1 MLKRLK
7 IQPIDLLLILLFF
20 HLVGN
25 VIWIKLNNAPPAWD
39 EAYNTMR
46 SLDYFHFFEGL
57 FLGKV
62 DVLGFLTAY
71 IDYYG
76 PLVRII
82 TGFLSL
88 IFSPQI
94 KLAQFVA
101 TPFFLGTIYL
111 IYLLGSKL
119 FKNKWIGLLA
129 AFLFSFF
136 QVIYNDCRWL
146 LLDIPMTFFTLLA
159 VYFFI
164 KSNFFENRKYTVFS
178 FIAVLLS
185 VLTKFQGVLYLLV
198 PYFWGLTILIKNK
211 YYKRLRN
218 ILIGSLIFIIPSAFY
233 VIPSIEKIKLY
244 YGLAVP
250 GEPLVDPIYLL
261 NPLTW
266 THHLKLFINYEI
278 TFPIFVFFIVS
289 LYFFIKNKNSSTH
302 SVILASDE
310 GARPESNNDSGDT
323 SFPRMTPAIDK
334 HNYKWFLILNI
345 LFYYVF
351 FTVFPNK
358 DMRFLFPILPFV
370 ALIFARGFFFFF
382 ERYRKLATAAFIF
395 IAVFNL
401 AMYVILSFEYPV
413 KKGSVY
419 FVVVPFVSD
428 IALLNMKNYP
438 VLTFDPHIFPQ
449 DRIIK
454 DLKEISRGKDINI
467 VLIPN
472 FEGFNDNN
480 LGIYDRIYRVHNI
493 YTERAGG
500 RTRFESREELDSY
513 LNDYEYFLTTPGEVG
528 VFYQTDK
535 EAFEQMRDAL
545 KQRLQD
551 DKAQILKKY
560 TLPNN
565 QEIWLVKRIL

>member
-7 IQPIDLLLILLFF
+7 IQPQDLLFLLLFF

-25 VIWIKLNNAPPAWD
+25 IIWIKLNNSPPAWD

-46 SLDYFHFFEGL
+46 SLDYLHFFQNL
-57 FLGKV
+57 FTGRL
-62 DVLGFLTAY
+62 DVRQFLDAFV
-71 IDYYG
+71 DYYG
-76 PLVRII
+76 PLVRIMTAI
-82 TGFLSL
+82 ILFMLS
-88 IFSPQI
+88 PHI
-94 KLAQFVA
+94 KLAQFMA
-101 TPFFLGTIYL
+101 TLFFLGTIYL
-111 IYLLGSKL
+111 VYLLGKTL
-119 FKNKWIGLLA
+119 YKNKWIALFA
-129 AFLFSFF
+129 VFLFSFF
-136 QVIYNDCRWL
+136 QVVYDNSRWL

-159 VYFFI
+159 FYFFI
-164 KSNFFENRKYTVFS
+164 KSNYFENRKYTILS
-178 FIAVLLS
+178 FVATMFS
-185 VLTKFQGVLYLLV
+185 VLTKFQGVLYLLL
-198 PYFWGLTILIKNK
+198 PYFWGLVNIVKNK
-211 YYKRLRN
+211 KYGRIWN
-218 ILIGSLIFIIPSAFY
+218 ILIGSLIFIIPSVLY

-261 NPLTW
+261 NPITW

-334 HNYKWFLILNI
+334 HNYKWFLITNI
-345 LFYYVF
+345 IFYYIF

-370 ALIFARGFFFFF
+370 ALVFARGFFFFF
-382 ERYRKLATAAFIF
+382 ERYKKLATAAFIF

-401 AMYVILSFEYPV
+401 AMYVILSFEYPI

-428 IALLNMKNYP
+428 IAIFNLKNYP
-438 VLTFDPHIFPQ
+438 VLTYDPHIWPQ
-449 DRIIK
+449 EQIIK
-454 DLKEISRGKDINI
+454 DLKEIARDKDIKV